1 MLVLIRHVLD
11 TAQRSEPMPHDGAG
25 VNCVKWY
32 VGVAAMM
39 KSAKLGRWRRD
50 EESIQA
56 DKLKNS
62 DSLMLGDVTLFCMV
76 VGDANPC
83 SKLPLAL

>member
-1 MLVLIRHVLD
+1 
-11 TAQRSEPMPHDGAG
+11 MPHDGAG

-39 KSAKLGRWRRD
+39 KSAKLGRRRRD
-50 EESIQA
+50 EEPIQA

-62 DSLMLGDVTLFCMV
+62 DSLTLGDLTLFCRVVV
-76 VGDANPC
+76 VGFRWRMQTPVQNFPWRC
-83 SKLPLAL
+83 IPHTRSIHN